1 VRRLGLMIST
11 VIALVVGSGSAAEP
25 VGEERVE
32 IKHRLVRPDKV
43 EAGKRYPL
51 VIYLHGAGQKGSDNE
66 KPMNS
71 ALVKLL
77 GTAEVRAAF
86 PCFVL
91 VPQCPAGERADGRA
105 MNWTNWKGQKE
116 NKAPMWVEADAEASP
131 PLRAAM
137 RVLDEVVKAEPIDA
151 DRVYLTGTSMGGS
164 GSWNWAARDPARFAA
179 VIPVCGLSDAT
190 MGAKIKGVPVWT
202 FHGGEDAQVPVERTR
217 KMVEA
222 IRAAG
227 GDVKYTEMA
236 GQGHGI
242 DGKVWTRE
250 VLGWMFGRVRGSKA
264 TDTNR

>member
-1 VRRLGLMIST
+1 MVLS
-11 VIALVVGSGSAAEP
+11 SGMAGAAEP
-25 VGEERVE
+25 AAPAGEERVE

-43 EAGKRYPL
+43 EPGKRYPL
-51 VIYLHGAGQKGSDNE
+51 VIYLHGAGQKGDDNS
-66 KPMNS
+66 KPSNS
-71 ALVKLL
+71 ALVKALA
-77 GTAEVRAAF
+77 TAEVRAAF

-116 NKAPMWVEADAEASP
+116 NKPPLWLEADAEPSP

-137 RVLDEVVKAEPIDA
+137 RLLDEVMKAEPIDA

-164 GSWNWAARDPARFAA
+164 GSWNWAAREPGRFAA

-190 MGAKIKGVPVWT
+190 MGPKIKGVPVWT
-202 FHGGEDAQVPVERTR
+202 FHGGEDAQVPVARTR

-222 IRAAG
+222 IKAAG

-250 VLGWMFGRVRGSKA
+250 VLGWMFGRVRGKDGGA
-264 TDTNR
+264 EKP